1 MDKTTK
7 LQILRE
13 LLQINSVNGN
23 EVAVARYLQA
33 LFTQYGLTAKVDE
46 FGNQRA
52 NLILEVGSGDRVL
65 GVTGHMDTVAVG
77 DKAAWHHPPF
87 GATVIGDKVYARGA
101 ADMKSGLAAQA
112 IALIELAQAGAFPGH
127 VRFLATAG
135 EEFGTPGANR
145 LAAQGQA
152 TDLAA
157 LLVGEGTSGNVVYA
171 HAGSINYRLTSQG
184 KAAHSSTPERGIN
197 ALAPL
202 VSFFAKEQHLFD
214 EAAVD
219 PLLGPVKHSVT
230 VIKGGEQV
238 NSIPATAELLGNVRP
253 TKAVPNQVVIERLQR
268 LAAQLDAAT
277 PGISLEL
284 EVLHDFYPVASA
296 PTGAFAQ
303 LALTAAKQAFA
314 TLPGRPVPTLE
325 TINGATDASVF
336 AKVNPDL
343 PVVVLGPDAWE
354 CSHQVNEW
362 TTISSYLAVIEAY
375 KTLIT
380 NFANA

>member
-1 MDKTTK
+1 M
-7 LQILRE
+7 
-13 LLQINSVNGN
+13 
-23 EVAVARYLQA
+23 
-33 LFTQYGLTAKVDE
+33 
-46 FGNQRA
+46 
-52 NLILEVGSGDRVL
+52 
-65 GVTGHMDTVAVG
+65 
-77 DKAAWHHPPF
+77 
-87 GATVIGDKVYARGA
+87 
-101 ADMKSGLAAQA
+101 AAQA
-112 IALIELAQAGAFPGH
+112 IALIELAQAGAFPGR

-184 KAAHSSTPERGIN
+184 KAAHSSTPERGVN

-202 VSFFAKEQHLFD
+202 VSF
-214 EAAVD
+214 
-219 PLLGPVKHSVT
+219 
-230 VIKGGEQV
+230 
-238 NSIPATAELLGNVRP
+238 
-253 TKAVPNQVVIERLQR
+253 
-268 LAAQLDAAT
+268 
-277 PGISLEL
+277 
-284 EVLHDFYPVASA
+284 
-296 PTGAFAQ
+296 
-303 LALTAAKQAFA
+303 
-314 TLPGRPVPTLE
+314 
-325 TINGATDASVF
+325 F

>member
-1 MDKTTK
+1 M
-7 LQILRE
+7 
-13 LLQINSVNGN
+13 
-23 EVAVARYLQA
+23 
-33 LFTQYGLTAKVDE
+33 
-46 FGNQRA
+46 
-52 NLILEVGSGDRVL
+52 
-65 GVTGHMDTVAVG
+65 
-77 DKAAWHHPPF
+77 
-87 GATVIGDKVYARGA
+87 
-101 ADMKSGLAAQA
+101 
-112 IALIELAQAGAFPGH
+112 
-127 VRFLATAG
+127 
-135 EEFGTPGANR
+135 
-145 LAAQGQA
+145 
-152 TDLAA
+152 
-157 LLVGEGTSGNVVYA
+157 
-171 HAGSINYRLTSQG
+171 
-184 KAAHSSTPERGIN
+184 
-197 ALAPL
+197 
-202 VSFFAKEQHLFD
+202 
-214 EAAVD
+214 
-219 PLLGPVKHSVT
+219 
-230 VIKGGEQV
+230 
-238 NSIPATAELLGNVRP
+238 NSIPATAELLGIVRP
-253 TKAVPNQVVIERLQR
+253 TKAVPNQEVIERLQR

-325 TINGATDASVF
+325 TINGDTDASVF